1 MSYKA
6 QEDKRSTAGAPLL
19 LEPVPIFREEVR
31 WGCPWEGCDAV
42 YTARVLLNINPDDAE
57 LDFAKPPIGKTQIE
71 KENQVKVFPNPAK
84 NMLNIQFEETIS
96 TDGRIQIY
104 NNMGS
109 LVLCAEINKGNAAK
123 TIDVS
128 QLQSGL
134 YFYSIILSGEKISS
148 GKLTILNK

>member
-1 MSYKA
+1 M
-6 QEDKRSTAGAPLL
+6 
-19 LEPVPIFREEVR
+19 
-31 WGCPWEGCDAV
+31 
-42 YTARVLLNINPDDAE
+42 LNINPDDAG
-57 LDFAKPPIGKTQIE
+57 LDFAKPAIGKVQVE
-71 KENQVKVFPNPAK
+71 KENPVKVFPNPAK

-96 TDGRIQIY
+96 TDARIQIY

-128 QLQSGL
+128 QLRSGL
-134 YFYSIILSGEKISS
+134 YFYSITLSGEKISS